1 MKTKNIIICIIIAF
15 FCMGCDLNQK
25 VVVSNEILQKK
36 TYLENHS
43 ENNTEQHKDIEQI
56 SRIEF
61 IQAINQIEVKSFSDI
76 EVTEQNKSEKIDE
89 EQKIKDRLVDKI
101 SKWYETNDVK
111 YIIALSVFI
120 LFMFILVLYWFTR
133 LINKLSPKKIGFTF
147 VWVLMLLLI
156 MIGITVC
163 L

>member
-1 MKTKNIIICIIIAF
+1 MKVKKIIIYIIVAF

-25 VVVSNEILQKK
+25 VVVNDEILQKK

-43 ENNTEQHKDIEQI
+43 ENNNEQHKDIEQI

-61 IQAINQIEVKSFSDI
+61 IQAIKQIEVKSFSDT
-76 EVTEQNKSEKIDE
+76 EVTEQIKSEKIDE
-89 EQKIKDRLVDKI
+89 EQEIKDRLVDKI
-101 SKWYETNDVK
+101 GKWYETNDVK
-111 YIIALSVFI
+111 YIICLSVFI

-156 MIGITVC
+156 MIGIAVW

>member
-1 MKTKNIIICIIIAF
+1 
-15 FCMGCDLNQK
+15 MGCDLNQK
-25 VVVSNEILQKK
+25 VVVNDEILQKK

-43 ENNTEQHKDIEQI
+43 ENNNEQHKDIEQI

-61 IQAINQIEVKSFSDI
+61 IQAIKQIEVKSFSDT
-76 EVTEQNKSEKIDE
+76 EVTEQIKSEKIDE
-89 EQKIKDRLVDKI
+89 EQEIKDRLVDKI
-101 SKWYETNDVK
+101 GKWYETNDVK
-111 YIIALSVFI
+111 YIICLSVFI

-156 MIGITVC
+156 MIGIAVW